1 MQLRLKSRLVQGC
14 RFEDVDLSRFA
25 VPLVPDEART
35 QEELERF
42 LRGFAQTVEAPD
54 VEPGDMATIACRSSN
69 PRFCR
74 ERITVRV
81 GMGLYSRALEEAL
94 VGMRVG
100 ETRRVDVDGVDV
112 EATVCACTRQVMP
125 ELTDELA
132 RRSGLPGVLTADDV
146 REYCR
151 FKQYD
156 EAVED
161 NADDA
166 FTYLGGEVVR
176 RSAFEL
182 DEEEREVSLALARSY
197 LRLDDEDDE
206 GGAGAEAGFDQK
218 RIAQQVAEST
228 LLAAAL
234 GQEQTVITAE
244 DYEEYLRRRATAFE
258 CTVEEMREREPLCEY
273 LLCTYSDWYLEEAE
287 RYAWRRVK
295 QLGEAL
301 AAAQKEPEW
310 KGSVA

>member
-25 VPLVPDEART
+25 VPLVPDAART
-35 QEELERF
+35 QEELDRF
-42 LRGFAQTVEAPD
+42 LRGFAQTIAVPD
-54 VEPGDMATIACRSSN
+54 VEAGDMATIACRSSN

-100 ETRRVDVDGVDV
+100 ETRRVDVEGTDV

-132 RRSGLPGVLTADDV
+132 RRSGLPGVRTADDV

-176 RSAFEL
+176 RSDFEL
-182 DEEEREVSLALARSY
+182 DEEEREVSLALAYSY
-197 LRLDDEDDE
+197 LNLDEDEDVADE
-206 GGAGAEAGFDQK
+206 EAGYDRKQ
-218 RIAQQVAEST
+218 IAQQVAEST

-234 GQEQTVITAE
+234 GQEETVITAE

-287 RYAWRRVK
+287 R
-295 QLGEAL
+295 
-301 AAAQKEPEW
+301 
-310 KGSVA
+310 